1 MMDLGKLEQVDPR
14 TVWAHEAYDFTPW
27 LLSNADALAEVL
39 GVDLEL
45 TANEHPVGGYSLD
58 LIGRDL
64 TNDCVLIVENQL
76 ATTDHSHLGQTLTYA
91 AGTDAATIVWIATT
105 FREEHRQ
112 ALDWLNNLAGENA
125 KFFGLEIRAVRIGD
139 SAVAPM
145 LALRAQPND
154 WHATLSTVAKTSW
167 KTNGKADLYKRFW
180 AAFLDRVHA
189 ERPGW
194 TRARVPTDVNWMTM
208 PSPIKGAVIGVN
220 FAQKGQLRTEL
231 YIDSGDGDTNMK
243 IFEELQ
249 SRQEEIES
257 IFGAPLSWEDLPGKR
272 ACRIASYASGAV
284 TEVERHGDYISW
296 FIESGTQLRSRLG
309 ACAVEVNSATGS
321 PSTAA

>member
-1 MMDLGKLEQVDPR
+1 MELGKLELVDPR

-76 ATTDHSHLGQTLTYA
+76 AATDHSHLGQTLTYA
-91 AGTDAATIVWIATT
+91 AGTDAATIVWIATN

-112 ALDWLNNLAGENA
+112 ALDWLNNLAGDNA
-125 KFFGLEIRAVRIGD
+125 RFFGIEIKTARIGN

-145 LALRAQPND
+145 FALRAQPND
-154 WHATLSTVAKTSW
+154 WHASLSAAAKTSS
-167 KTNGKADLYKRFW
+167 KTNGKAHLYKSFW
-180 AAFLDRVHA
+180 QAFLDAVHA

-194 TRARVPTDVNWMTM
+194 TKAKIPTDVNWMTM

-231 YIDSGDGDTNMK
+231 YIDSGDGDVNMQ
-243 IFEELQ
+243 IFQELEQ
-249 SRQEEIES
+249 HKETLEAQFSE
-257 IFGAPLSWEDLPGKR
+257 PLSWEDLPGRR
-272 ACRIASYASGAV
+272 ACRIAAYGDGAV
-284 TEVERHGDYISW
+284 TEVAKHPEYIAW
-296 FIESGTQLRSRLG
+296 FIDAGTRLRSGLAR
-309 ACAVEVNSATGS
+309 CAAQVNSATGS
-321 PSTAA
+321 PPTAS